1 MYLIDTAYLQL
12 RQFRKLSASLIS
24 NGSRLVGRKHFK
36 CYTQEYQLMH
46 KGLMTMEGGLY
57 ALLSDDA
64 TYGNEVHLTKAK
76 KLEFMLKLGSK
87 SKAPLKVCGNLLNK
101 LIRNDLITRIDR
113 GTYMLNPQFRDKQN
127 SNNSHHNLMQK
138 YLEYKHKR

>member
-1 MYLIDTAYLQL
+1 MQ
-12 RQFRKLSASLIS
+12 
-24 NGSRLVGRKHFK
+24 
-36 CYTQEYQLMH
+36 

-64 TYGNEVHLTKAK
+64 GYDNKVHLTKTK
-76 KLEFMLKLGSK
+76 KLEFMLKLASK

-138 YLEYKHKR
+138 YLEYKHKSSVQDTLYKT